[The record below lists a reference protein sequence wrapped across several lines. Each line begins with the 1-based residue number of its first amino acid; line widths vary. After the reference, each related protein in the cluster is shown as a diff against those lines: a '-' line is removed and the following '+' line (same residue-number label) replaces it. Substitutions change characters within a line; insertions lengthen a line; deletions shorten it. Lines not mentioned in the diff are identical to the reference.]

1 MRPTKIEP
9 RALARTALVATSLAL
24 AAPPA
29 ALAADLAGVRRFRIH
44 APGEPATA
52 KGFDNLRFGL
62 TQFLDPGIAGL
73 FAERGAVM
81 VGFDYHLGG
90 GWAIGLDSQNL
101 YKDWGEASYFLSVT
115 PIQAKYRL
123 GVPVGGSAFLPFAT
137 AGAGPTLM
145 GLLGGGA
152 PRVGLGLGGT
162 VGLGVMLQ
170 EAVAIEVTAN
180 LGQVGVVPYQGLQLR
195 LGTAFGSLGGIPAR
209 AADGG
214 TQGDRPYEGDRPDG
228 GVGPVDGGR
237 P

>member
-1 MRPTKIEP
+1 MPPTTIEL
-9 RALARTALVATSLAL
+9 RALARPACLAAALAL
-24 AAPPA
+24 AAPGA
-29 ALAADLAGVRRFRIH
+29 ALAAEDPDRRFRIH
-44 APGEPATA
+44 APGDPASA

-115 PIQAKYRL
+115 PIQVKYRL
-123 GVPVGGSAFLPFAT
+123 GVPVGGTAFIPFAT

-152 PRVGLGLGGT
+152 PQVGMGLGGT

-170 EAVAIEVTAN
+170 EAVAVEVTAN

-195 LGTAFGSLGGIPAR
+195 LGTAFGSLGGFPAR

-214 TQGDRPYEGDRPDG
+214 TQGDRPNDGDRPDG
-228 GVGPVDGGR
+228 GASPGEDGR